1 MQKLF
6 FTVALYA
13 ATLSGALAQEAFFNA
28 RLTLKKV
35 DCIDKRVQMDLEI
48 RSVQKEAPFYL
59 GDANFRFGYDG
70 RLLSRP
76 AIVQQHNFS
85 REASNGQEYGVQNLN
100 GSSENITQGLLSL
113 NVFYTGSGQK
123 PQKVTLEWMSI
134 ATIQFEIANTGIST
148 PSPVLW
154 YTPQTFPKSGLSE
167 VVTGGN
173 EFQLKTVKSG
183 SFSNVTIPVISDA
196 CPGLSANS
204 SSGPSVVTKP
214 PITNNSDPLVTAP
227 EADPIANV
235 DIGID
240 DNDLAIPEG
249 FSPNGDG
256 VNDVFALRNKKGI
269 KINLQVYNRLGFLVY
284 SNADYRNDWDGLDG
298 NGKEVSE
305 GTYFYIIKT
314 ANGQS
319 FRRAF
324 TIAR

>member
-13 ATLSGALAQEAFFNA
+13 ATLSGGLAQEAFFNA

-35 DCIDKRVQMDLEI
+35 DCIDKRVQMDVEI
-48 RSVQKEAPFYL
+48 RSIQKESPFYL

-85 REASNGQEYGVQNLN
+85 REAANGQEYGTQNLN
-100 GSSENITQGLLSL
+100 GSSENISQGLLSL

-134 ATIQFEIANTGIST
+134 ATVQFDIANTGIST
-148 PSPVLW
+148 PSQVLW

-167 VVTGGN
+167 VVANGN
-173 EFQLKTVKSG
+173 EFQLKVVKSG
-183 SFSNVTIPVISDA
+183 SFSNVTIPVISEA
-196 CPGLSANS
+196 CPNLSSNS
-204 SSGPSVVTKP
+204 SSGPSVTTKP
-214 PITNNSDPLVTAP
+214 PTLRPSDPSVIVP
-227 EADPIANV
+227 DPDPVANV
-235 DIGID
+235 SIGIE
-240 DNDLAIPEG
+240 DNDLGIPEG

-269 KINLQVYNRLGFLVY
+269 KINLQIYNRLGVLIY
-284 SNADYRNDWDGLDG
+284 SNADYRNDWDGSDG
-298 NGKEVSE
+298 DGKGVAE

-314 ANGQS
+314 ADGQHY
-319 FRRAF
+319 RRAL
-324 TIAR
+324 TVAR

>member
-13 ATLSGALAQEAFFNA
+13 ATLSGGLAQDAFFNA

-35 DCIDKRVQMDLEI
+35 DCIDKRVQMDVEI
-48 RSVQKEAPFYL
+48 RSVQKDAPFYL

-85 REASNGQEYGVQNLN
+85 REAANGQEYGVQNLN
-100 GSSENITQGLLSL
+100 GSSENIAQGLLSL

-123 PQKVTLEWMSI
+123 SQKVTLEWMSI
-134 ATIQFEIANTGIST
+134 ATIQFDIANTSIST
-148 PSPVLW
+148 PSQVLW

-167 VVTGGN
+167 VVANGN
-173 EFQLKTVKSG
+173 EFQLKVVKSG
-183 SFSNVTIPVISDA
+183 SFSNATIPVISEA
-196 CPGLSANS
+196 CPNLSSNS
-204 SSGPSVVTKP
+204 SSGPSVTTKP
-214 PITNNSDPLVTAP
+214 PILTPSDPLVTVP
-227 EADPIANV
+227 DPDPITNV
-235 DIGID
+235 SIGIED
-240 DNDLAIPEG
+240 DDLVIPEG

-269 KINLQVYNRLGFLVY
+269 KINLQIYNRLGVLVY
-284 SNADYRNDWDGLDG
+284 TNADYRNDWDGLDA
-298 NGKEVSE
+298 NGKGISE
-305 GTYFYIIKT
+305 GTYFYVIKT
-314 ANGQS
+314 ADGQNY
-319 FRRAF
+319 RRAL